1 MSKVNA
7 LDYAIFRSAIK
18 GENGETLYHVRSR
31 ALVGTTDFETI
42 CKNIE
47 SNAMPKVSDVKGC
60 TEALI
65 EEIAYQVS
73 QNKRAHIDGLGSF
86 YPIIGLAGKKHV
98 SDPKSIRADDVVFK
112 GVGFRPEKSFTER
125 CQNGKSK
132 YQKVAEVYN
141 TTINESTLRMEL
153 KKYLDENKFITAK
166 NFCRLFCVSY
176 RTARK
181 ILDEMVTA
189 EFPRL
194 IVKTA
199 GKTRMYFPIGE

>member
-73 QNKRAHIDGLGSF
+73 QSKRAHIDGLGSF
-86 YPIIGLAGKKHV
+86 YPIDFITFLCHHIAVVEYQQV
-98 SDPKSIRADDVVFK
+98 SYNFWVVLGGASKLLRTFALCIYAKSI
-112 GVGFRPEKSFTER
+112 
-125 CQNGKSK
+125 
-132 YQKVAEVYN
+132 
-141 TTINESTLRMEL
+141 
-153 KKYLDENKFITAK
+153 
-166 NFCRLFCVSY
+166 
-176 RTARK
+176 
-181 ILDEMVTA
+181 
-189 EFPRL
+189 
-194 IVKTA
+194 IVQV
-199 GKTRMYFPIGE
+199 PQVL